1 MITKSNPT
9 IKTINCIYLTGEFMK
24 HNIIIFLLLLN
35 ILLLISIINFSVN
48 AKAINNNEKKLEAK
62 IMIEKY

>member
-1 MITKSNPT
+1 MTTKSNPT

-24 HNIIIFLLLLN
+24 HNIIIFLLLN

-48 AKAINNNEKKLEAK
+48 AKATNNNEKKLEAK
-62 IMIEKY
+62 NHD